1 MTNAYTIPVA
11 FLVEGETEEDAAKAL
26 VEILASKNLTQDHVS
41 ETSDY
46 QMLWEQFEAAGGR
59 GVELAEE
66 LDRMRGPIESWW
78 PPNHRY
84 ADGGDDIEQVLIFRP
99 GTSKVEDAD
108 EVIRRYHE
116 GPAMT
121 IVMDALPAE
130 YVYDLDKVRPIV
142 ERLQQD
148 HYMQLVI
155 TRLNDWLADAGLL
168 RDDDEG
174 PFAGD
179 HDTG

>member
-1 MTNAYTIPVA
+1 
-11 FLVEGETEEDAAKAL
+11 
-26 VEILASKNLTQDHVS
+26 
-41 ETSDY
+41 
-46 QMLWEQFEAAGGR
+46 
-59 GVELAEE
+59 
-66 LDRMRGPIESWW
+66 
-78 PPNHRY
+78 
-84 ADGGDDIEQVLIFRP
+84 
-99 GTSKVEDAD
+99 
-108 EVIRRYHE
+108 
-116 GPAMT
+116 
-121 IVMDALPAE
+121 MDALPAE

-179 HDTG
+179 HDTV